1 MKPLRIGTRGSPL
14 ALAQA
19 YMVEDA
25 LKASGAVTEVVVMST
40 SGDRII
46 DRALMDIGGK
56 GLFTQEIEDALLAG
70 RLDVAV
76 HSAKDMPTEL
86 PEGLILAGYLPRED
100 VRDCLVTTSGQKL
113 TELPYGAKVGTASL
127 RRGALVRRLRPD
139 LRVEVFRGNVQ
150 TRLTKLRDG
159 VVAATLLA
167 RAGLRRLGLEDV
179 ATEVLDINAFP
190 PAVGQGAIA
199 IETRAGDAAIAAALA
214 PALCRKTAQEVAT
227 ERAFLAALDGSCRT
241 PIAGHAIVF
250 EGEVRFSGLILTP
263 DGTRSHSTQFAGDAT
278 DGPRLGFAAGQQL
291 RAVAGERFFE
301 SW

>member
-19 YMVEDA
+19 HMVEEA

-56 GLFTQEIEDALLAG
+56 GLFTQEIEDALLDG
-70 RLDVAV
+70 RLDLAV
-76 HSAKDMPTEL
+76 HSAKDMPTVL
-86 PEGLILAGYLPRED
+86 PDGLILAGYLPRED
-100 VRDCLVTTSGQKL
+100 VRDCLVTVSGHRL

-127 RRGALVRRLRPD
+127 RRGALVRRIRPD
-139 LRVEVFRGNVQ
+139 LRIEVFRGNVQ

-159 VVAATLLA
+159 VVSATLLA

-199 IETRAGDAAIAAALA
+199 IETRAGDDTLAAALA
-214 PALCRKTAQEVAT
+214 PALCRRTAQAVAT

-250 EGEVRFSGLILTP
+250 EGEVRFTGLILTP
-263 DGTRSHSTQFAGDAT
+263 DGSRSHAARFTGPAT
-278 DGPRLGFAAGQQL
+278 DGPQLGFAAGRQL
-291 RAVAGERFFE
+291 REVAGERFFD